1 MIFLGIY
8 GDQFPLYFP
17 ECVAQLPLSGN
28 DHIVVFSNLNLYID
42 RGDIVSIVGNSGC
55 GKTTLLNLIAG
66 VLLPSKGEI
75 KKSDKNIAY
84 LMQDVTLLP
93 YRTAW
98 ENTFLACELRGIPVD
113 NIQKQAAKEILDLF
127 NIETEALNKFPKE
140 LSGGMKQRIGLLQTL
155 LTDASLFLLDEPFNA
170 IDINALNSIKLYIW
184 EYLIKSN
191 KTMIFITHN
200 IDQAL
205 LLSDRILIMRSPT
218 ELLEIKPTKE
228 YCSLSPDERIDT
240 SEYKKLFFEI
250 VTIGCFTDC
259 LGSICQI
266 SVRLFNHVFFPCEN
280 NNIVI

>member
-1 MIFLGIY
+1 MIELQNVGFAY
-8 GDQFPLYFP
+8 
-17 ECVAQLPLSGN
+17 N
-28 DHIVVFSNLNLYID
+28 NKHTVFSNLNLYID

-155 LTDASLFLLDEPFNA
+155 LTDASL
-170 IDINALNSIKLYIW
+170 
-184 EYLIKSN
+184 
-191 KTMIFITHN
+191 
-200 IDQAL
+200 
-205 LLSDRILIMRSPT
+205 
-218 ELLEIKPTKE
+218 EIKPTKE

-250 VTIGCFTDC
+250 V
-259 LGSICQI
+259 
-266 SVRLFNHVFFPCEN
+266 EN
-280 NNIVI
+280 LKYEK

>member
-1 MIFLGIY
+1 
-8 GDQFPLYFP
+8 
-17 ECVAQLPLSGN
+17 
-28 DHIVVFSNLNLYID
+28 
-42 RGDIVSIVGNSGC
+42 
-55 GKTTLLNLIAG
+55 
-66 VLLPSKGEI
+66 
-75 KKSDKNIAY
+75 
-84 LMQDVTLLP
+84 MQDVTLLP

-240 SEYKKLFFEI
+240 SE
-250 VTIGCFTDC
+250 
-259 LGSICQI
+259 
-266 SVRLFNHVFFPCEN
+266 
-280 NNIVI
+280 

>member
-1 MIFLGIY
+1 MMIELQNVGFAY
-8 GDQFPLYFP
+8 
-17 ECVAQLPLSGN
+17 N
-28 DHIVVFSNLNLYID
+28 NKHTVFSNLNLYID

-155 LTDASLFLLDEPFNA
+155 LTDAFIISALMNLLTP
-170 IDINALNSIKLYIW
+170 
-184 EYLIKSN
+184 LIL
-191 KTMIFITHN
+191 MH
-200 IDQAL
+200 
-205 LLSDRILIMRSPT
+205 
-218 ELLEIKPTKE
+218 
-228 YCSLSPDERIDT
+228 
-240 SEYKKLFFEI
+240 
-250 VTIGCFTDC
+250 
-259 LGSICQI
+259 
-266 SVRLFNHVFFPCEN
+266 
-280 NNIVI
+280 

>member
-1 MIFLGIY
+1 MMIELQNVGFAY
-8 GDQFPLYFP
+8 
-17 ECVAQLPLSGN
+17 N
-28 DHIVVFSNLNLYID
+28 NKHTVFSNLNLYID

-191 KTMIFITHN
+191 KTM
-200 IDQAL
+200 

-250 VTIGCFTDC
+250 V
-259 LGSICQI
+259 
-266 SVRLFNHVFFPCEN
+266 EN
-280 NNIVI
+280 LKYEK

>member
-1 MIFLGIY
+1 MMIELQNVGFAY
-8 GDQFPLYFP
+8 
-17 ECVAQLPLSGN
+17 N
-28 DHIVVFSNLNLYID
+28 NKHTVFSNLNLYID
-42 RGDIVSIVGNSGC
+42 RGDILSIVVNSGC

-127 NIETEALNKFPKE
+127 NIDTEALNKFPKE

-155 LTDASLFLLDEPFNA
+155 LTVASLFLLDEPFNA

-218 ELLEIKPTKE
+218 ELLEIKPAKE

-250 VTIGCFTDC
+250 V
-259 LGSICQI
+259 
-266 SVRLFNHVFFPCEN
+266 EN
-280 NNIVI
+280 LKYEK